1 MNNLWSIALLQS
13 NNIYLRHID
22 NTIMSRGYFIWPSL
36 SLLAWLGWRLRAG
49 LTLSLL
55 DGWEP
60 SQLTRRLTG
69 WQLRRRLAAE
79 LGRAARHSTALD
91 VLPMRFHDNWPP
103 SLAVFNVSWKIL
115 FDGQD
120 DLSAD
125 AGFVAG
131 VVAADAVMVDCFSIS
146 EKQPVIANEY
156 FWPLSTKFRA
166 STMMRTPKIN
176 AVRC

>member
-1 MNNLWSIALLQS
+1 
-13 NNIYLRHID
+13 
-22 NTIMSRGYFIWPSL
+22 MSRGYFIWPSL
-36 SLLAWLGWRLRAG
+36 SLRAWLGWRLRAG

-55 DGWEP
+55 DGWDL

-103 SLAVFNVSWKIL
+103 SSAVFNVSWKSL

-125 AGFVAG
+125 AGFVA
-131 VVAADAVMVDCFSIS
+131 ATFPKNNQWLPTSTFRPCRQSFERRQWCALLLRRSLMLWHARRCFW
-146 EKQPVIANEY
+146 Y
-156 FWPLSTKFRA
+156 R
-166 STMMRTPKIN
+166 
-176 AVRC
+176 